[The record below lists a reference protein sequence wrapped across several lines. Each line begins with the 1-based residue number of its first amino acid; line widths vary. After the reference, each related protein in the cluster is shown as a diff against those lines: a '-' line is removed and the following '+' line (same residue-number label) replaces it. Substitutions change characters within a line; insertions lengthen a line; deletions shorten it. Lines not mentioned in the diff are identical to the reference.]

1 MQGRGGSMIELWK
14 TILKIHKILQW
25 GFLIICIL
33 QDIIIL
39 QYLHFLM
46 QSTYNHML
54 PCKP

>member
-33 QDIIIL
+33 QDI
-39 QYLHFLM
+39 
-46 QSTYNHML
+46 SPL
-54 PCKP
+54 PHAINI